1 MHSQGMGGG
10 FGGMM
15 GGMRGLQSGGMNSP
29 SLDNLTDEGA
39 QGSAYDNKVVMRLA
53 AYLKSHQKD
62 VLITIGAIVTY
73 TVGNVTIPLFM
84 LLGVQNAYSFL
95 GDAHNLR
102 GVWGKVR

>member
-1 MHSQGMGGG
+1 MHSHGMGGG

-29 SLDNLTDEGA
+29 SLDNLTDEGV

-53 AYLKSHQKD
+53 TYLKSHQKD
-62 VLITIGAIVTY
+62 VFITVCSIFTY

-84 LLGVQNAYSFL
+84 LL
-95 GDAHNLR
+95 
-102 GVWGKVR
+102 